1 MNALESRLLASPSLP
16 TLPRVAQRVLE
27 LARRD
32 DADLGELA
40 RAIGT
45 DPALA
50 TKLLRLINS
59 PMYRMTREV
68 TSLRDAALYLGMNA
82 VKSVALSFSLI
93 HKLRGGGDGSTL
105 LDALWRASL
114 LNALAA
120 RRLAREVGGWDP
132 EEAFL
137 VGLIADSGVLVLL
150 KGVDGYAGLVSRFL
164 AGERDLL
171 ELERA
176 ELETDHVRIA
186 WLLLEK
192 WGFPESTRAL
202 VAAHHHPDSVALDA
216 AAHKRAHVLS
226 VAWLCTRALSVRG
239 FAVETATLDARVAS
253 ALGIPKARALELV
266 AELPGELREAAAFF
280 DIALEDQLGF
290 PELLEEA
297 NSRLADSALA
307 SDRESTELAAAASA
321 ELEERT
327 RELSPALEYD
337 AATSMICENSF
348 QALVEAHQLRARRRH
363 APLSVLVFE
372 VAGLKDVA
380 SERGAAALNELLAQV
395 GARTLAALRPTDP
408 SGRVGGDRIGALLVG
423 CSRDAAFAAAERLRV
438 ALERVPVPLRGGELQ
453 LGVTIGVA
461 GLRGDE
467 VGDERNLLSAA
478 LAALDRARE
487 SAEPISL

>member
-82 VKSVALSFSLI
+82 VKNVALSFSLI
-93 HKLRGGGDGSTL
+93 HRLRGVDGSEL
-105 LDALWRASL
+105 LDALWRVSL
-114 LNALAA
+114 MNALAA
-120 RRLAREVGGWDP
+120 RKLATEVGGWDP

-137 VGLIADSGVLVLL
+137 VGLISDSGVLVLL
-150 KGVDGYAGLVSRFL
+150 KGVEGYAALLARFL

-176 ELETDHVRIA
+176 ELETDHARIA

-192 WGFPESTRAL
+192 WGFPERTRAL
-202 VAAHHHPDSVALDA
+202 VAAHHNPDAVPLDA
-216 AAHKRAHVLS
+216 ADHKRARVLS
-226 VAWLCTRALSVRG
+226 VAWLCARALSVRG
-239 FAVETATLDARVAS
+239 LAVETASLDARVWS
-253 ALGIPKARALELV
+253 ALGIPKPRALELV
-266 AELPGELREAAAFF
+266 TALPGELREAAAYF
-280 DIALEDQLGF
+280 DIPAEEQLGF

-307 SDRESTELAAAASA
+307 SERESTELAAAASA
-321 ELEERT
+321 ELEASA

-337 AATSMICENSF
+337 DPTGMVCESSF
-348 QALVEAHQLRARRRH
+348 QSLVAAHQGRALRRH
-363 APLSVLVFE
+363 APLSVLAIE
-372 VAGLKDVA
+372 IADLKELATAG
-380 SERGAAALNELLAQV
+380 GAAAVNAALREV
-395 GARTLAALRPTDP
+395 GARTLRALRPTDP
-408 SGRVGGDRIGALLVG
+408 SGRVGGDRLGAILPG
-423 CSRDAAFAAAERLRV
+423 CSPDGARSAAERLRV
-438 ALERVPVPLRGGELQ
+438 ALEREAIAIAGQTFPVNVSIGIA
-453 LGVTIGVA
+453 GV
-461 GLRGDE
+461 RGDTPA
-467 VGDERNLLSAA
+467 DERSLLSAA
-478 LAALDRARE
+478 LDALDRARE
-487 SAEPISL
+487 SGGIAR